1 MLCVLL
7 KVFFFKSTNRM
18 GRTLQDNLQEFCNL
32 TKISCNG
39 VVQEEHLYCSVL
51 SSLGSLRT
59 DCLTDVLS
67 VLLARGFWTFVKGI
81 SEGSLNV
88 VNPTINIKKTTHFQA
103 RGSIL
108 AHYVYFSQSNTNIFL
123 FEYHVSLKIPKIL
136 TLIGCLFFNFWHFN
150 IPRVDFY

>member
-7 KVFFFKSTNRM
+7 KVFFKSTNRM

-51 SSLGSLRT
+51 ASLGSLRT

-67 VLLARGFWTFVKGI
+67 VLLAGGFWTFVEGI
-81 SEGSLNV
+81 FEGSLNV
-88 VNPTINIKKTTHFQA
+88 VNPTINIKETTHFQA
-103 RGSIL
+103 HGSIL
-108 AHYVYFSQSNTNIFL
+108 ARYVYFSQSNTKQIL
-123 FEYHVSLKIPKIL
+123 FEYHVSLKIP
-136 TLIGCLFFNFWHFN
+136 
-150 IPRVDFY
+150 